1 MNEKMSRSRVSGF
14 LRAEGRTVVNGK
26 GEEVLLSGWGLGN
39 WLLQEGYMWTT
50 DGNSRF
56 DRPSRIEAVI
66 RELAGTKFAERF
78 WTEFRNSYITRE
90 DIRLMAEQ
98 GYNSVRIPF
107 NWRILMEDEPGMVW
121 KEDGFRLIDRC
132 LDWCEEFKIYAF
144 LDLHGAPGGQTG
156 ANIDDSVDDVPRLF
170 TDEDSWSKG
179 IALWR
184 QLAER
189 YKDRWIV
196 GGYDLLNEPIKT
208 PSAGQDFDYLVPQLV
223 RFYEEAVA
231 AIREVDDK
239 HLLSI
244 EGHHWATDTSIF
256 HKKYDDN
263 MIIHFHRYACY
274 PDLSSFT
281 EFLEVSARLNA
292 PLWLGESG
300 ENLNEWYTAIYPLA
314 AELNIGYNL
323 WPWKKMDNTNSPY
336 SVNLPEGWN
345 LLMDY
350 TKGGI
355 HPGYDRAGAILEQYL
370 ENIRVENCRYNAEV
384 TDAVFRTPGCTVR
397 ATDFD
402 QLPGKGQSFSG
413 LRHQGN
419 PFKYRSGTGMH
430 IVEGIQRKDLTK
442 RFFFDILWDRFLLEL
457 EAGEFA
463 AYTIN
468 DTRGDNGISF
478 TYSCNEPAVVAL
490 FQDDRE
496 IALLTLQSGG
506 HMQTTPAVG
515 LAAAGSSRL
524 KVAVKSGTV
533 RLDRII
539 FN

>member
-1 MNEKMSRSRVSGF
+1 MNEKMSSSRVTGF

-26 GEEVLLSGWGLGN
+26 GEEVLLTGWGLGN
-39 WLLQEGYMWTT
+39 WLLPEGYMWTT

-56 DRPSRIEAVI
+56 DRPARIEAVI
-66 RELAGTKFAERF
+66 RELTGTKYAEQF
-78 WTEFRNSYITRE
+78 WTVFRNRYITRD

-107 NWRILMEDEPGMVW
+107 NWRVLMEEEPGITW
-121 KEDGFRLIDRC
+121 KEEGFRLIDRC
-132 LDWCEEFKIYAF
+132 LDWCEEYKLYAF

-170 TDEDSWSKG
+170 TDTDSWNKG
-179 IALWR
+179 IALWG

-208 PSAGQDFDYLVPQLV
+208 PSAGQDFDYLVPRLV
-223 RFYEEAVA
+223 QFYEEAVA
-231 AIREVDDK
+231 VIRAVDDK
-239 HLLSI
+239 HMLSI

-281 EFLEVSARLNA
+281 EFLEVSERLNA

-323 WPWKKMDNTNSPY
+323 WPWKKMDNTSSPY
-336 SVNLPEGWN
+336 SVHLPEGWN
-345 LLMDY
+345 LLIDY
-350 TKGGI
+350 TRGGA
-355 HPGYDRAGAILEQYL
+355 HPGYEQAHAILDQYL
-370 ENIRVENCRYNAEV
+370 EHIRVEHCRYNADV
-384 TDAVFRTPGCTVR
+384 TYAVFRTPGCTVR

-402 QLPGKGQSFSG
+402 QLPGKGEAFSG
-413 LRHQGN
+413 LRIEGN
-419 PFKYRSGTGMH
+419 PFKYRTGTGMQ
-430 IVEGIQRKDLTK
+430 IVEEIGRKDLTK
-442 RFFFDILWDRFLLEL
+442 RFFFDILWDRFALEL
-457 EAGEFA
+457 EGGEFA
-463 AYTIN
+463 VYTIN
-468 DTRGDNGISF
+468 DTREESSVSF
-478 TYSCNEPAVVAL
+478 TYSSDEPAAVAL
-490 FQDDRE
+490 FQDKRE
-496 IALLTLQSGG
+496 IASLTLQPGENK
-506 HMQTTPAVG
+506 QTIPAVG
-515 LAAAGSSRL
+515 LAAAGSS
-524 KVAVKSGTV
+524 KVMIQVISGTM

-539 FN
+539 FA